1 MRARTCDGRFM
12 ATAPSILDPF
22 HRLQLQQAFDRCA
35 QATEIGPRS
44 DPTRKVITPEERDW
58 FFAVVR
64 ERPEWARRQ
73 LCEQGFDARPPA
85 SASPT

>member
-1 MRARTCDGRFM
+1 M
-12 ATAPSILDPF
+12 APMPSVMDPF

-35 QATEIGPRS
+35 QATAIGPS
-44 DPTRKVITPEERDW
+44 ADPAHKVITAAERDW

-73 LCEQGFDARPPA
+73 LSEQGFDARPPA
-85 SASPT
+85 AASLPS